1 LAPLIIVLAILAL
14 IILLLVLPLG
24 IRLSAGFHGGAIFK
38 ARIKCFF
45 GLLSWEMS
53 TAHAREEKSA
63 KPELEKT
70 GHHTIS
76 QMIEAAQVKGLGAR
90 VKLLIKQIYRRVRV
104 RSIQSDLR
112 VSLGDDYYTGMLAGI
127 FIPAVLYLNQRFD
140 GTVLIQPAFEEE
152 LFLEGDICG
161 DLQVRPVHVLVPCLG
176 FALSPEFRRAR
187 KIMAGGSCIKS

>member
-1 LAPLIIVLAILAL
+1 MAPLIIVLAILAL

-24 IRLSAGFHGGAIFK
+24 IRLSASFHGGAIFK
-38 ARIKCFF
+38 ARIKCF

-53 TAHAREEKSA
+53 TAHAREEKPA
-63 KPELEKT
+63 RAELEKT
-70 GHHTIS
+70 AHHTIS
-76 QMIEAAQVKGLGAR
+76 QMLDAAQVKGLGAR
-90 VKLLIKQIYRRVRV
+90 IRLLIKQIYRRVRV
-104 RSIQSDLR
+104 ESIQSDLR

-152 LFLEGDICG
+152 LFLEGDICS
-161 DLQVRPVHVLVPCLG
+161 DLQVRPVHMLAPCLG